1 MAAVLAPRQAGH
13 KEAAMIHL
21 RITEE
26 ERNELIAC
34 IVFTQVGASPQA
46 YAQLEELRSK
56 IDTARNL
63 EQGPPTYPH
72 ADLIEAACADIE
84 PEDTIVS

>member
-1 MAAVLAPRQAGH
+1 
-13 KEAAMIHL
+13 MIHL

-26 ERNELIAC
+26 ERDVLIAC
-34 IVFTQVGASPQA
+34 IAIAQRGASP
-46 YAQLEELRSK
+46 YVYGKLEEVRNK
-56 IDTARNL
+56 VGTARNL